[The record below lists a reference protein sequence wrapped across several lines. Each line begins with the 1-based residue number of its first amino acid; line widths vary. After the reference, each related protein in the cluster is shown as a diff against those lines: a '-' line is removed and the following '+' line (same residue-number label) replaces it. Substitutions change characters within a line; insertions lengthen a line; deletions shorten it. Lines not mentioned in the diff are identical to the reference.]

1 MSALLDGSVRQQV
14 KKQITGNS
22 VITPSDMFA
31 TAALA
36 PPLQGAFSQHGRR
49 RLCLWPK
56 VSITTIWDLCPEGG
70 CDAAPSTESK
80 LAQQSCE
87 LPHFEI
93 LLCPLKVK

>member
-14 KKQITGNS
+14 KKQITRNS

-49 RLCLWPK
+49 QLSVAKGFDHYHLGP
-56 VSITTIWDLCPEGG
+56 
-70 CDAAPSTESK
+70 
-80 LAQQSCE
+80 
-87 LPHFEI
+87 LP
-93 LLCPLKVK
+93 